1 MTSRYTM
8 AHSPHR
14 PPARTSEEGG
24 DAALLHLVEENLR
37 YLAELRST
45 GRAASRGG
53 PLGRCVSRPAD
64 VYELVR
70 PEMEHLVQEQVR
82 VVLLDTRCRVLDV
95 VLVYQGNVSS
105 VNFRAAEV
113 LREAV
118 ITNAPSVVLVHNHP
132 SGDPEPS
139 PPDIA
144 LTKELVKAGEI
155 LGIEVAD
162 HVIVGRDA
170 FVSLKE
176 RKLLG

>member
-1 MTSRYTM
+1 M
-8 AHSPHR
+8 ARSLHEPR
-14 PPARTSEEGG
+14 ARSLEKGG

-37 YLAELRST
+37 FLAELRSS
-45 GRAASRGG
+45 GRCVARGG

-70 PEMEHLVQEQVR
+70 PEMEHLLQEQVR

-155 LGIEVAD
+155 LSIEVAD

-176 RKLLG
+176 RKLLS

>member
-1 MTSRYTM
+1 M
-8 AHSPHR
+8 APSLHR
-14 PPARTSEEGG
+14 APVRTLEEGG
-24 DAALLHLVEENLR
+24 DAAILHLVEENLR
-37 YLAELRST
+37 FLAELRSN
-45 GRAASRGG
+45 GRSVARGG

-64 VYELVR
+64 IYELVR
-70 PEMEHLVQEQVR
+70 PEMEQLLQEQVR
-82 VVLLDTRCRVLDV
+82 VVLLDTRCRVIDV
-95 VLVYQGNVSS
+95 ILVYQGNVSS
-105 VNFRAAEV
+105 VNFRASEV
-113 LREAV
+113 LREAI

-176 RKLLG
+176 RKFLG

>member
-1 MTSRYTM
+1 M
-8 AHSPHR
+8 ARSPHNAPLR
-14 PPARTSEEGG
+14 SLQERG
-24 DAALLHLVEENLR
+24 DAAVLRLVEENLR
-37 YLAELRST
+37 FLAELRSN
-45 GRAASRGG
+45 GRAIARGG

-64 VYELVR
+64 IYQLVR
-70 PEMEHLVQEQVR
+70 PEMEQLLQEQVR

-155 LGIEVAD
+155 LGIEVTD
-162 HVIVGRDA
+162 HVIVGRDV

>member
-1 MTSRYTM
+1 MGR
-8 AHSPHR
+8 SPHK
-14 PPARTSEEGG
+14 PAAQFLQEGG

-37 YLAELRST
+37 FLAELRSN
-45 GRAASRGG
+45 GRAVARGG

-64 VYELVR
+64 IYELVR
-70 PEMEHLVQEQVR
+70 PEMEHLLQEQVR
-82 VVLLDTRCRVLDV
+82 VVLLDTRCRVIDV
-95 VLVYQGNVSS
+95 ILVYQGNVSS

-176 RKLLG
+176 RKFLG

>member
-1 MTSRYTM
+1 M
-8 AHSPHR
+8 ARLPHSA
-14 PPARTSEEGG
+14 PARSLREGD

-37 YLAELRST
+37 FLAELRSN
-45 GRAASRGG
+45 GRSVARGG
-53 PLGRCVSRPAD
+53 PLGRSVSRPED

-70 PEMEHLVQEQVR
+70 PEMEHLLQEQVR

-95 VLVYQGNVSS
+95 VLVYQGNISS
-105 VNFRAAEV
+105 VSFRASEV

-118 ITNAPSVVLVHNHP
+118 ITNAPSLVLVHNHP

-139 PPDIA
+139 PPDMA
-144 LTKELVKAGEI
+144 LTKELVKAGDL
-155 LGIEVAD
+155 LGIEVSD

>member
-1 MTSRYTM
+1 L
-8 AHSPHR
+8 
-14 PPARTSEEGG
+14 EEGG
-24 DAALLHLVEENLR
+24 DAAILHLVEENR
-37 YLAELRST
+37 RFLAELRSN
-45 GRAASRGG
+45 GRSVARGG
-53 PLGRCVSRPAD
+53 PLGRCVSRPVD

-70 PEMEHLVQEQVR
+70 TEMEHLLQEQVR

-170 FVSLKE
+170 FASLKE

>member
-1 MTSRYTM
+1 M
-8 AHSPHR
+8 ARSPHSAPVR
-14 PPARTSEEGG
+14 SLREGG

-37 YLAELRST
+37 FLAELRSN
-45 GRAASRGG
+45 GRLAERGG
-53 PLGRCVSRPAD
+53 PIGRCVSRAAD
-64 VYELVR
+64 IYELVR
-70 PEMEHLVQEQVR
+70 PEMEHLLQEQVK

-144 LTKELVKAGEI
+144 LTRELVKAGEV

-176 RKLLG
+176 RRLLG

>member
-1 MTSRYTM
+1 MRCL
-8 AHSPHR
+8 R
-14 PPARTSEEGG
+14 EGG

-37 YLAELRST
+37 FLAELRSK
-45 GRAASRGG
+45 GRSVARGG

-70 PEMEHLVQEQVR
+70 PEMEHLLQEQVR

-118 ITNAPSVVLVHNHP
+118 ITNAPSLVLAHNHP

-176 RKLLG
+176 RKFLG

>member
-1 MTSRYTM
+1 M
-8 AHSPHR
+8 ARSPHR
-14 PPARTSEEGG
+14 PSVRRSQEGG

-37 YLAELRST
+37 FLAELRSK
-45 GRAASRGG
+45 GRSVARGG

-70 PEMEHLVQEQVR
+70 PDMEHLVQEQVR
-82 VVLLDTRCRVLDV
+82 VVLLDTRCRVLDM
-95 VLVYQGNVSS
+95 VLVYQGNISS
-105 VNFRAAEV
+105 VSFRAAEV

-118 ITNAPSVVLVHNHP
+118 ITNAPSLVLVHNHP

-144 LTKELVKAGEI
+144 LTKELVKAGDL
-155 LGIEVAD
+155 LGIEVSD

>member
-1 MTSRYTM
+1 M
-8 AHSPHR
+8 ARSPRR
-14 PPARTSEEGG
+14 PSTRLTQEGG

-37 YLAELRST
+37 FLAELRSN
-45 GRAASRGG
+45 GRSVTRGG
-53 PLGRCVSRPAD
+53 PLGCCVSRPAD

-70 PEMEHLVQEQVR
+70 PEMEHLLQEQVR

-144 LTKELVKAGEI
+144 LTKELVKAGEV

>member
-1 MTSRYTM
+1 M
-8 AHSPHR
+8 ARSLHE
-14 PPARTSEEGG
+14 PPARSLEEGG

-37 YLAELRST
+37 FLAELRSN
-45 GRAASRGG
+45 GRTAARGG
-53 PLGRCVSRPAD
+53 PLGRSVSRPAD
-64 VYELVR
+64 IYELVR
-70 PEMEHLVQEQVR
+70 PEMEHIVQEQVR

-144 LTKELVKAGEI
+144 LTKEFVKAGEI

>member
-1 MTSRYTM
+1 M
-8 AHSPHR
+8 ARSPHSTPVR
-14 PPARTSEEGG
+14 SLREGG

-37 YLAELRST
+37 FLAELRSN
-45 GRAASRGG
+45 GRSLARGG

-70 PEMEHLVQEQVR
+70 SEMEYLLLEQVR

-95 VLVYQGNVSS
+95 VLVYQGTVSS

-118 ITNAPSVVLVHNHP
+118 IINAPSLVLVHNHP

-144 LTKELVKAGEI
+144 LTKELVKAGEL

-176 RKLLG
+176 RKLL